1 MSKIKLTDKEVDK
14 LACLVTRDGTIE
26 EVTEEDCRKIAKKY
40 IQARKLLSEMN
51 GEKIKGKD

>member
-1 MSKIKLTDKEVDK
+1 MSKIKLTDKEIDK
-14 LACLVTRDGTIE
+14 LAYLVARDGTIE

-51 GEKIKGKD
+51 GEKIKEKD